1 LRKHLH
7 VCFSFLEKVPHLD
20 YLDIDRRLEHDY
32 DSSKKG
38 GNRFATILL
47 YMTDLN
53 EKDGGETVFTEAWPP
68 GQSEAD
74 HDPIETVR

>member
-1 LRKHLH
+1 MCGLPFRNH
-7 VCFSFLEKVPHLD
+7 CSVPHMD

-47 YMTDLN
+47 YMTDL
-53 EKDGGETVFTEAWPP
+53 KDTDGGETVFTEAWPI
-68 GQSEAD
+68 GQNEED
-74 HDPIETVR
+74 HVPIEAVR